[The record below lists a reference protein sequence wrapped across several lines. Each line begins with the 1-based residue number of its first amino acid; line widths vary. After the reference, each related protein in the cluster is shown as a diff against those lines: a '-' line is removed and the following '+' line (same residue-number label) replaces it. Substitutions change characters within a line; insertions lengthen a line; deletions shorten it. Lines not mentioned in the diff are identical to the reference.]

1 MHPNTCAV
9 TQPRAHVNE
18 VVASRRTHVYL
29 PQHLLFDAHL
39 YQMFFLQ
46 SSSYLASLSFF
57 PSSCSIFHRGRPET
71 LDSLT
76 IKTSG

>member
-57 PSSCSIFHRGRPET
+57 PPAAPYSIADDQRR
-71 LDSLT
+71 L
-76 IKTSG
+76 IR